1 MPRGYDPTRLIDLDV
16 TDTQLVIGDSGAPG
30 GSVDGTVVVVP
41 ISLAGPGITW
51 SFGSVTAVGPD
62 PSWSSTDRLGFGRR
76 VAVEGDALAVSGGSD
91 HVRLYT
97 WGGTSY
103 AVATTLVNPD
113 APSLNGSFG
122 ESISVDTSTGQARA
136 LVGIKGDF
144 SIFSP
149 DPPTPG
155 RVELWVRNGGV
166 WSLEATIPAR
176 PAALFGGYA
185 TGHEAALDG
194 RWAVVGLHFVQVPA
208 AGGSGTVDDY
218 RLEIYDLQSGPP
230 TFVREISP
238 VALTG
243 GVVPDQV
250 QLAPVGVDVVGS
262 HIVFDVW
269 NSISSS
275 PTQFSAFSVDRHPA
289 DVAPAAV
296 QRRQLA
302 SDGSEPVEQLVRLGH
317 LDQATEAGQLTGH
330 TPHVPTRQL
339 ELDPARPG
347 RPADADRLAEHLTE
361 QSRRMTGSTV
371 PRPRNGER
379 FSSTSAVIRPHA
391 SVRSKSGWA
400 DDGVAGRLDRGHPVD
415 PKRSLPG
422 VGVRDQVPDVTLRR
436 EAERMDHP
444 LGRFPLA

>member
-1 MPRGYDPTRLIDLDV
+1 MAPSVPGDATLQLYARTGVDGAPATTPSQSIPLGPGIAGLAMSDHVVAVDHHNALANLRSVDLYELDTITDAWSLGSTVPRGYDPTRLIDLDV
-16 TDTQLVIGDSGAPG
+16 TDTQLVIGESGAPG

-62 PSWSSTDRLGFGRR
+62 PSWTSTDRLGFGRR

-91 HVRLYT
+91 HVRFYT

-113 APSLNGSFG
+113 APSLNGTFG
-122 ESISVDTSTGQARA
+122 ESISVDSSTGQARA

-155 RVELWVRNGGV
+155 RVELWVRTGAAWN
-166 WSLEATIPAR
+166 LEATIPAR

-208 AGGSGTVDDY
+208 AGGTGTVDEY

-275 PTQFSAFSVDRHPA
+275 PTRFSAFSVDRHPA
-289 DVAPAAV
+289 
-296 QRRQLA
+296 
-302 SDGSEPVEQLVRLGH
+302 
-317 LDQATEAGQLTGH
+317 T
-330 TPHVPTRQL
+330 
-339 ELDPARPG
+339 
-347 RPADADRLAEHLTE
+347 
-361 QSRRMTGSTV
+361 
-371 PRPRNGER
+371 
-379 FSSTSAVIRPHA
+379 
-391 SVRSKSGWA
+391 
-400 DDGVAGRLDRGHPVD
+400 
-415 PKRSLPG
+415 
-422 VGVRDQVPDVTLRR
+422 
-436 EAERMDHP
+436 
-444 LGRFPLA
+444 